1 MTHLKIGKHTLT
13 IQKTKKE
20 HNMTQKFIGPITVD
34 TADGIKVKMP
44 SDTAIPPKQEW
55 SKHPI
60 WQFNGKAYKP
70 LTNKAEA
77 SLENAVKQIET
88 LGFSGATKEGKRKPT
103 SVRYAILT
111 TGIEPFIYIK

>member
-1 MTHLKIGKHTLT
+1 
-13 IQKTKKE
+13 
-20 HNMTQKFIGPITVD
+20 MTQKFIGPITVD

-70 LTNKAEA
+70 LTQMAEECLTA
-77 SLENAVKQIET
+77 TIKHIESC
-88 LGFSGATKEGKRKPT
+88 GYAKATKEAKWKPT
-103 SVRYAILT
+103 SIRYAILT
-111 TGIEPFIYIK
+111 TNVEPFTYIKQ